1 MRAVILAA
9 GRGSRLG
16 AARPARPK
24 CLTWLGGA
32 RLLDFQRRALDTCGL
47 HERILVGGF
56 AARRLRPLAGETLIV
71 NRQWAQSG
79 PIASLLCVPRDILRQ
94 GVVLVYG
101 DCVFHADHLRALLA
115 HPAALAMTCDQ
126 DWHAL
131 WSLRMRDVLS
141 DAENLR
147 LDGDCV
153 TVIGGRAARVGDI
166 QGQFTGLLKI
176 DAGAWPAVEAVMDG
190 CTPETLRC
198 LDTTALLSLLIAA
211 GGKLHAVPVQGRW
224 LELDTRRDLAL
235 YRARL
240 RRRQP
245 WSHDWR
251 RDIPA

>member
-16 AARPARPK
+16 AAGPARPK

-32 RLLDFQRRALDTCGL
+32 RLLDFQRHALDTCGL
-47 HERILVGGF
+47 RERILVGGF
-56 AARRLRPLAGETLIV
+56 AARRLRPLTGETLIV

-101 DCVFHADHLRALLA
+101 DCVFHADHPRALLA
-115 HPAALAMTCDQ
+115 HPAPLVMTCDQ
-126 DWHAL
+126 HWHAL
-131 WSLRMRDVLS
+131 WSLRMRDVLA

-147 LDGDCV
+147 LDRDRV
-153 TVIGGRAARVGDI
+153 TAIGGRAARIGDI

-190 CTPETLRC
+190 CTQETLRR

-211 GGKLHAVPVQGRW
+211 GERLHAVPVHGRW
-224 LELDTRRDLAL
+224 LELDTRRDLAR

-240 RRRQP
+240 RQRLP